1 VRSAAYF
8 QSAQQTAPNPISF
21 PIEQRTATAYVF
33 CLLEEQD
40 SALVNPQELAQWR
53 FWVVPT
59 RSLHAERQSIGLQ
72 PLIRAHGQGMAYGQL
87 GVAVE
92 ALAQPGLS
100 RPAMN

>member
-1 VRSAAYF
+1 M
-8 QSAQQTAPNPISF
+8 
-21 PIEQRTATAYVF
+21 
-33 CLLEEQD
+33 
-40 SALVNPQELAQWR
+40 
-53 FWVVPT
+53 VPT